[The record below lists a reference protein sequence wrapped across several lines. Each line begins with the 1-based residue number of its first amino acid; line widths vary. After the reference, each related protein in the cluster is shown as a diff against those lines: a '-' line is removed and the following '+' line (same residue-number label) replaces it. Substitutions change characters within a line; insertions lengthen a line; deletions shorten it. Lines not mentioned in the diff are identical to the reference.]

1 MYYSI
6 GEFSKITNLT
16 PKMLKIYHEM
26 GLLVPAKVDEFS
38 KYRYYNKSNFE
49 AANLISFFKQF
60 DFSLAEIKE
69 ILDNPDDELIL
80 TQLLEKQKDVIEE
93 KITKYNFV
101 MGLIGEK
108 LKNGIFEHES
118 NGASKQRS
126 KFWKLFSKLTV
137 REVSILESLKIASI
151 NADEELKSVI
161 NDVVKEIEEGKTLHD
176 TMNKYKTVFTDLEII
191 VLEASHEIS
200 VINTSSEIN
209 YLAIASNML
218 GNCLEEVG
226 FPDQEE
232 GERNTRSKYWKIF
245 GLLLVAGISL
255 TKGMEIASEW
265 ADEKV
270 KAVTKQMIEEI
281 CNGKDFFTT
290 LKGRSEI
297 FTELEIELIR
307 IGEQSGYL
315 DIFLGILPKVVKMKE
330 VSESEN
336 EKRKDFW
343 KVIGDF
349 KEEKAFESID
359 NKAYDANYNFIVKF
373 NENKETNEKRKL
385 PDRNNFHLF
394 QDVIHVALFV
404 ADDNLKKISE
414 EVLKDI
420 RSKRTL
426 SSVME
431 KFPDVFHE
439 FETKL
444 IALGE
449 ANKDIGKAAQ
459 DLADV
464 L

>member
-1 MYYSI
+1 
-6 GEFSKITNLT
+6 F
-16 PKMLKIYHEM
+16 
-26 GLLVPAKVDEFS
+26 
-38 KYRYYNKSNFE
+38 
-49 AANLISFFKQF
+49 
-60 DFSLAEIKE
+60 
-69 ILDNPDDELIL
+69 
-80 TQLLEKQKDVIEE
+80 
-93 KITKYNFV
+93 
-101 MGLIGEK
+101 
-108 LKNGIFEHES
+108 
-118 NGASKQRS
+118 
-126 KFWKLFSKLTV
+126 
-137 REVSILESLKIASI
+137 
-151 NADEELKSVI
+151 
-161 NDVVKEIEEGKTLHD
+161 
-176 TMNKYKTVFTDLEII
+176 
-191 VLEASHEIS
+191 
-200 VINTSSEIN
+200 
-209 YLAIASNML
+209 
-218 GNCLEEVG
+218 
-226 FPDQEE
+226 
-232 GERNTRSKYWKIF
+232 
-245 GLLLVAGISL
+245 AGISL

-315 DIFLGILPKVVKMKE
+315 DIFLGILPKIVKMKE

-343 KVIGDF
+343 KVIGEF
-349 KEEKAFESID
+349 KEENAFESID

-394 QDVIHVALFV
+394 QDVIRVALFV
-404 ADDNLKKISE
+404 ADDKLKDISE

-420 RSKRTL
+420 RSKKTL

-431 KFPDVFHE
+431 KFPDVFQE

-449 ANKDIGKAAQ
+449 ANKNIGKAAQ
-459 DLADV
+459 DLAEV

>member
-6 GEFSKITNLT
+6 GEFSKVTNLT

-26 GLLVPAKVDEFS
+26 GLLIPAKVDEFS
-38 KYRYYNKSNFE
+38 KYRCYNESNFE

-69 ILDNPDDELIL
+69 IVDNQDDELIL
-80 TQLLEKQKDVIEE
+80 TEFLEKQKDVIEN

-101 MGLIGEK
+101 MGLINGKLNRRIIMSEK
-108 LKNGIFEHES
+108 N
-118 NGASKQRS
+118 SKSEQRS
-126 KFWKLFSKLTV
+126 RFWKLFSKLIG
-137 REVSILESLKIASI
+137 REVSMADSLKIASDS
-151 NADEELKSVI
+151 ADDELKSVI
-161 NDVVKEIEEGKTLHD
+161 ADVINEIEEGKKLHD
-176 TMNKYKTVFTDLEII
+176 TMGKYNTVFTELEIF
-191 VLEASHEIS
+191 
-200 VINTSSEIN
+200 VINPYSEEKCLN
-209 YLAIASNML
+209 TASIML
-218 GNCLEEVG
+218 GDCLEKVG
-226 FPDQEE
+226 FPDNSEE
-232 GERNTRSKYWKIF
+232 QKNTRSNYWKTF
-245 GLLLVAGISL
+245 GLLLDSGVSL

-281 CNGKDFFTT
+281 CNGIDYFTT
-290 LKGRSEI
+290 LKDRPEI

-315 DIFLGILPKVVKMKE
+315 DIFLRILPSVVKMKE

-343 KVIGDF
+343 KVIGEF
-349 KEEKAFESID
+349 KEENAFESID

-394 QDVIHVALFV
+394 QDVIRVALFV
-404 ADDNLKKISE
+404 ADDKLRAISKNIMEEIREKK
-414 EVLKDI
+414 
-420 RSKRTL
+420 TL
-426 SSVME
+426 SSIME
-431 KFPDVFHE
+431 KHPDIFQE

-444 IALGE
+444 ITLGE
-449 ANKDIGKAAQ
+449 ANKNIGKAAH
-459 DLADV
+459 DIIEIL
-464 L
+464 

>member
-60 DFSLAEIKE
+60 DFSLAEIKD
-69 ILDNPDDELIL
+69 IVDNPDDELIL

-108 LKNGIFEHES
+108 LKNGIFVHEL

-126 KFWKLFSKLTV
+126 KFWKLFSKLIG
-137 REVSILESLKIASI
+137 REVSISDSLKFASKS
-151 NADEELKSVI
+151 ADDELKSVI
-161 NDVVKEIEEGKTLHD
+161 DDIVIEIEEGKKLHD
-176 TMNKYKTVFTDLEII
+176 TMSKFNTVFTELEIF
-191 VLEASHEIS
+191 
-200 VINTSSEIN
+200 VINPYSEEKCLN
-209 YLAIASNML
+209 TASNML
-218 GNCLEEVG
+218 GIAFEEVG

-330 VSESEN
+330 ISESEC
-336 EKRKDFW
+336 EKRKNFW

-349 KEEKAFESID
+349 KEENAFESID
-359 NKAYDANYNFIVKF
+359 NASYDANYNFIVKF

-431 KFPDVFHE
+431 KYPDIFQE

-444 IALGE
+444 ISLGE
-449 ANKDIGKAAQ
+449 ANKNIGKAAQ
-459 DLADV
+459 DLAEV